1 MTGFTIGWLGRRLKN
16 LYNKPLFITLHSSVS
31 AYPDG
36 ILSKLFM
43 KKTLQSA
50 NKIITV
56 SESIKK
62 LISKFGINNSKIF
75 VWGNGVD
82 TNKFFQMNKI
92 ECRERLNLPMKS
104 KILLNIGAL
113 TPIKGHRLLICAFS
127 ELVQSL
133 ANDLFLVII
142 GSGELENELKK
153 LTKTKNMEQNI
164 LFTGSI
170 SHHEIP
176 LWLNASDLFILSSYS
191 EGNPVSLI
199 EALSCGKPVIA
210 PKIGSIPEIVHS
222 DKYGLLFETG
232 NINSLIKSIQRSLA
246 ISWDEQEIAKYGQK
260 FSWESVVS
268 FLLKQYIET
277 LQEKEQNKDGNFTS
291 NIV

>member
-1 MTGFTIGWLGRRLKN
+1 M
-16 LYNKPLFITLHSSVS
+16 S
-31 AYPDG
+31 
-36 ILSKLFM
+36 
-43 KKTLQSA
+43 
-50 NKIITV
+50 
-56 SESIKK
+56 
-62 LISKFGINNSKIF
+62 
-75 VWGNGVD
+75 
-82 TNKFFQMNKI
+82 
-92 ECRERLNLPMKS
+92 REINLPMKS
-104 KILLNIGAL
+104 KILLNNWSSYTYKG
-113 TPIKGHRLLICAFS
+113 TPSPICAFS
-127 ELVQSL
+127 GCVTESL
-133 ANDLFLVII
+133 ANDLILVII

-260 FSWESVVS
+260 IKLESVVS
-268 FLLKQYIET
+268 FYFNNILKH
-277 LQEKEQNKDGNFTS
+277 
-291 NIV
+291 